1 MVREGFPTHLID
13 SYVSAGDDGIVEA
26 EFYKWL
32 AFGDA
37 NPDDWHR
44 FAMEGNWDFHGDEI
58 YLWIVSQTDCDKATA
73 LLYFWKAQPEYE
85 LEHPEASNAHD
96 REGYA
101 LINFIRE
108 RWLAGFYVQSELAFS
123 REIDLWPTDV
133 EDFDRRFGVQTYGTL
148 PQSMRISLPGRRLE
162 TSDLI
167 EGIPKRFWP
176 EDLWPDEMKAA
187 KP

>member
-1 MVREGFPTHLID
+1 MREGFPAHLID

-37 NPDDWHR
+37 DPDDWHR
-44 FAMEGNWDFHGDEI
+44 FAMEGNWDFHDPEI
-58 YLWIVSQTDCDKATA
+58 YLWIVSQPECDKATA

-85 LEHPEASNAHD
+85 LEYPEASNAHD

-108 RWLAGFYVQSELAFS
+108 RWLADFYVRSELEFI
-123 REIDLWPTDV
+123 REKYLWPL
-133 EDFDRRFGVQTYGTL
+133 DFSSLDDRFGVASKEL
-148 PQSMRISLPGRRLE
+148 FPESMRISLSGRRLD
-162 TSDLI
+162 TNDLI
-167 EGIPKRFWP
+167 EGIPTRFWP
-176 EDLWPDEMKAA
+176 EDCR
-187 KP
+187 